1 MLLPESI
8 RDRLVEDLDE
18 YLNNLPDDPDVE
30 MVATF
35 MIEQLEVYADD
46 KGIDDIIVGLEESGG
61 LDSTLQE
68 TLEAEMSS
76 NDDFEFTGEEC
87 VALLESA
94 CEIEWE
100 EDDDDDLD
108 DEDEEAEGEEEGEG
122 EAEAEEEA

>member
-35 MIEQLEVYADD
+35 IIEQLEVYADE
-46 KGIDDIIVGLEESGG
+46 KGIDDIVVGLEESGG

-68 TLEAEMSS
+68 FLESEMDS

-87 VALLESA
+87 VALLEAA

-100 EDDDDDLD
+100 EEEEDL
-108 DEDEEAEGEEEGEG
+108 EEEEEEVEEGEEEPP
-122 EAEAEEEA
+122 AEEEA